1 MEADQIVGRISI
13 VVPVYNEVES
23 LDPLYEALVPVLE
36 HMNRPVEVILV
47 DDGSE
52 DGSADVMDE
61 IAEKDKRFT
70 VIHLRRNF
78 GQTAAMAAGFDYAR
92 GEAIVAMD
100 ADLQNDPT
108 DIPMLVNKLEEG
120 YDVVSG
126 WRKNRKDP
134 WLTRKLPSRLANG
147 LISRVTGVHLHDY
160 GCSLKAYRAEV
171 IKDVKLYGDMHRFI
185 PVLAKWAGARVTE
198 MVVKHHPRKYGQ
210 SKYGLK
216 RTLQVLLD
224 LATVKFLLAYST
236 HPLQIFGRWGL
247 AMGGLGFLL
256 ALWLTIQ
263 KLFFGAAL
271 SDRPAL
277 ILAVLMILVGTQ
289 LISMGLIAE
298 LQSRTY
304 YESQD
309 KPVYTVRYVK
319 YKEGRVRE
327 GFPGD

>member
-13 VVPVYNEVES
+13 VVPVYNEVEA
-23 LDPLYEALVPVLE
+23 LNPLYDALGPVLE
-36 HMNRPVEVILV
+36 KMGRPVEVILV

-52 DGSADVMDE
+52 DGSAPLMDK

-108 DIPMLVNKLEEG
+108 DIPTLVDKLEEG

-126 WRKNRKDP
+126 WRRDRKDP
-134 WLTRKLPSRLANG
+134 WLTRKLPSMIANA
-147 LISRVTGVHLHDY
+147 LISHVTGVRLHDY

-198 MVVKHHPRKYGQ
+198 MVVKHHPRKYGE

-216 RTLQVLLD
+216 RTLRVLLD

-247 AMGGLGFLL
+247 LIGGVGFLV

-263 KLFFGAAL
+263 KLFYGASLAE
-271 SDRPAL
+271 RPAL
-277 ILAVLMILVGTQ
+277 ILAVLMMLVGTQ
-289 LISMGLIAE
+289 LVSMGLIAE
-298 LQSRTY
+298 LQARTY

-309 KPVYTVRYVK
+309 KPVYTIRYIK